1 MKDMKIKHIF
11 IVAVTTITAIT
22 LLLLV
27 RHASHSTDDA
37 VRRRAVMAY
46 YHTIGRSAE
55 KREAARYLLDNMP
68 YHYGYGVTVRDS
80 KAVKRW
86 AKKTTATLRDLLD
99 GYGLYQIP
107 GDTVRAL
114 REVRRADSLAMQ
126 RIDQDVEAT
135 FTPLMDG
142 EQVTASFLIR
152 HINHAFKVWRTSR
165 FARHLTFDEFK
176 EYILPYK
183 AFNGYSFLESGDTY
197 NRLFGG
203 MIDLDSIHNAQ
214 DCIQAY
220 NYVMRTLRDLTGSKQ
235 CHGRKGLYDLFFYRS
250 HACDDLASYACCILR
265 SLGVPIAVEH
275 TVGFRSFTG
284 MHYFCSFYDAATE
297 EWATYNPET
306 YDPTIYWTEEENLN
320 IYRNTYAAQTSTP
333 YFLHAKYEHVPDEL
347 SNPCMIDVTKHV
359 KNVHSVTFPISGYGD
374 SNLAYLATFN
384 RAMPDALLHTTWGVI
399 DKENDMVTFDN
410 AMPHVLYF
418 PVFYRETQMEV
429 FGTPFYLDDRGHMS
443 YLPHVDMDSE
453 EAASVTL
460 TRKYPRK
467 KHLIQAAKEL
477 VGGVFTGTNDWSM
490 READTL
496 YRITEAPEPVFA
508 ECKFAHPKA
517 YQIYR
522 FDASP
527 SSGKTHIAMLEWI
540 TSTKYGY
547 ENTLPA
553 SRTHIL
559 EESDTL
565 RCGDTTVVKVLD
577 EPIERMQW
585 KAEYDG
591 NMETAPS
598 HYSRITF
605 WLKRPQVITAVR
617 FAPLHADNGINSGD
631 VYEFYYWDE
640 GWKKV
645 ATKTA
650 RYEHLTFTDVPAHR
664 IYWLRNITK
673 GKEEQPF
680 IIDSEGM
687 QRFVYGDIIDF
698 H

>member
-1 MKDMKIKHIF
+1 MKKKTIF
-11 IVAVTTITAIT
+11 ITILSTVILFFLC
-22 LLLLV
+22 LLFLV
-27 RHASHSTDDA
+27 CHASHSTDDA

-55 KREAARYLLDNMP
+55 KREAARYLFDNMP

-80 KAVKRW
+80 KEAKRW
-86 AKKTTATLRDLLD
+86 AKETTETLRNLLD
-99 GYGLYQIP
+99 EYGLYQIP
-107 GDTVRAL
+107 GDTIRTL
-114 REVRRADSLAMQ
+114 REERRADSLAMQ
-126 RIDQDVEAT
+126 RIDKEVQSE
-135 FTPLMDG
+135 FIPMMDG
-142 EQVTASFLIR
+142 SQVTASFLIR

-165 FARHLTFDEFK
+165 LAKSLTFDEFK

-183 AFNGYSFLESGDTY
+183 AFNGYSFLESGDIY
-197 NRLFGG
+197 DRLFGG
-203 MIDLDSIHNAQ
+203 MIDLDSISNRE
-214 DCIQAY
+214 DCINAY

-250 HACDDLASYACCILR
+250 HACDDIASYACCILR
-265 SLGVPIAVEH
+265 SMGFPITVEN
-275 TVGFRSFTG
+275 TVGHRTLTG
-284 MHYFCSFYDAATE
+284 MHYFCSLYDAE
-297 EWATYNPET
+297 NKDWVTYNAET
-306 YDPTIYWTEEENLN
+306 YDPTMYWDKEETLN
-320 IYRNTYAAQTSTP
+320 IYRNTYAAQPGTP
-333 YFLHAKYEHVPDEL
+333 YFLRHKYEHVPDEL
-347 SNPCMIDVTKHV
+347 SNPCMVDVTAHV
-359 KNVHSVTFPISGYGD
+359 KRVHSVTLPISGYGN

-399 DKENDMVTFDN
+399 DKENGMVTFDN
-410 AMPHVLYF
+410 AMPHVLFF
-418 PVFYRETQMEV
+418 PVFYRGTQMEV

-443 YLPHVDMDSE
+443 YLPHVDMACE
-453 EAASVTL
+453 KTASITL
-460 TRKYPRK
+460 TRKFPRK
-467 KHLIQAAKEL
+467 KHLIQAAEEL

-508 ECKFAHPKA
+508 EYKFAHPKA

-527 SSGKTHIAMLEWI
+527 SSGKTHIAMLEWV

-553 SRTHIL
+553 SRAHIL
-559 EESDTL
+559 VESDTL

-598 HYSRITF
+598 SYGRITF
-605 WLKRPQVITAVR
+605 WLKQPQVVTAVR
-617 FAPLHADNGINSGD
+617 FAPLHADNGIKAGNR
-631 VYEFYYWDE
+631 YELLHWD
-640 GWKKV
+640 GAWRSLGTAV
-645 ATKTA
+645 A
-650 RYEHLTFTDVPAHR
+650 RYEYLHFDSVPAHR
-664 IYWLRNITK
+664 LYWLRNLTE

-680 IIDSEGM
+680 LIDAEGK

>member
-1 MKDMKIKHIF
+1 MKNKTKF
-11 IVAVTTITAIT
+11 ITILSTVTLIV
-22 LLLLV
+22 LCFLV
-27 RHASHSTDDA
+27 RHASHSTDEV
-37 VRRRAVMAY
+37 VRRRSVMAY

-55 KREAARYLLDNMP
+55 KREAARYLFDNMP
-68 YHYGYGVTVRDS
+68 YHYGYGMTVHDS
-80 KAVKRW
+80 KEVKRW
-86 AKKTTATLRDLLD
+86 AEKTTETLRNLLD
-99 GYGLYQIP
+99 EYGLYQIP
-107 GDTVRAL
+107 GDTIRTL
-114 REVRRADSLAMQ
+114 REERRADSLAMQ
-126 RIDQDVEAT
+126 RIDKEVQSE
-135 FTPLMDG
+135 FIPIKDG
-142 EQVTASFLIR
+142 SQVTASFLIR

-165 FARHLTFDEFK
+165 LAKELTFDEFK
-176 EYILPYK
+176 EYILPYR
-183 AFNGYSFLESGDTY
+183 AFNGYSFLESADTY
-197 NRLFGG
+197 ARLFDG
-203 MIDLDSIHNAQ
+203 MIALDSIHNTR

-235 CHGRKGLYDLFFYRS
+235 CHGRKGLYDLFFYRA

-284 MHYFCSFYDAATE
+284 MHYFCSLYDAE
-297 EWATYNPET
+297 NKDWDTYNPEA
-306 YDPTIYWTEEENLN
+306 YDPTLYWDEEENLN
-320 IYRNTYAAQTSTP
+320 IYRNTYGAQPATP
-333 YFLHAKYEHVPDEL
+333 YFLHAEGEHVPDEL
-347 SNPCMIDVTKHV
+347 YNPCMVDVTAHV
-359 KNVHSVTFPISGYGD
+359 KPTHAVTLPVDTLYGA
-374 SNLAYLATFN
+374 NLAYLATFN
-384 RAMPDALLHTTWGVI
+384 RAMPDALLHATWGVI
-399 DKENDMVTFDN
+399 DKEAGTVTFEN
-410 AMPHVLYF
+410 AMSRVLYF
-418 PVFYRETQMEV
+418 PVCYQGRRMKV
-429 FGTPFYLDDRGHMS
+429 LGAPFYLDDEGHVS
-443 YLPHVDMDSE
+443 HLPHVDMERDE
-453 EAASVTL
+453 PKAVTL
-460 TRKYPRK
+460 TRKFPRK
-467 KHLIQAAKEL
+467 KNMIKAAEEL

-508 ECKFAHPKA
+508 EYKFAHPKA

-522 FDASP
+522 FEASP
-527 SSGKTHIAMLEWI
+527 SSGKTHIAMLEWV

-559 EESDTL
+559 VESDTL

-598 HYSRITF
+598 HYPRITF
-605 WLKRPQVITAVR
+605 WLKQPQVVTAVR

-650 RYEHLTFTDVPAHR
+650 RYEHLTFTGVPAHR

-687 QRFVYGDIIDF
+687 QQFVYGDIIDSK
-698 H
+698 

>member
-1 MKDMKIKHIF
+1 MRCKFLF
-11 IVAVTTITAIT
+11 IAVFSAVMLTT
-22 LLLLV
+22 LCFLV
-27 RHASHSTDDA
+27 RYASHSTDDA

-46 YHTIGRSAE
+46 YHTIGCSAE

-80 KAVKRW
+80 KEVRRW
-86 AKKTTATLRDLLD
+86 TKKTTATLRDLLD

-107 GDTVRAL
+107 GDTVRTL

-165 FARHLTFDEFK
+165 FAKKLTFDEFK

-183 AFNGYSFLESGDTY
+183 AFNGYSFLESADSY
-197 NRLFGG
+197 DRLFGG
-203 MIDLDSIHNAQ
+203 MINLDSITNRE
-214 DCIQAY
+214 DCIHAY

-235 CHGRKGLYDLFFYRS
+235 CEGRKGLYDLFFYRS

-275 TVGFRSFTG
+275 SVGYRSFTG
-284 MHYFCSFYDAATE
+284 MHYFCSLYDAATGDWE
-297 EWATYNPET
+297 TYNPET
-306 YDPTIYWTEEENLN
+306 YDPTLYWAEEENLN
-320 IYRNTYAAQTSTP
+320 IYRNTYGAQPGTP
-333 YFLHAKYEHVPDEL
+333 YFLHAEGEHVPDEL
-347 SNPCMIDVTKHV
+347 YNPCMVDVTAHV
-359 KNVHSVTFPISGYGD
+359 KQTFSITLPIDASYGA
-374 SNLAYLATFN
+374 NLAYLATFN
-384 RAMPDALLHTTWGVI
+384 RVMPNALLHATWGVI
-399 DKENDMVTFDN
+399 DKKACTVTFEH
-410 AMPHVLYF
+410 AMPRVLYF
-418 PVFYRETQMEV
+418 PVCYQGRRMKV
-429 FGTPFYLDDRGHMS
+429 LGAPFYLDDKGS
-443 YLPHVDMDSE
+443 VLYLPHVDMERDE
-453 EAASVTL
+453 QEDVTL

-467 KHLIQAAKEL
+467 KNMIRAAEEL

-490 READTL
+490 KQADTL

-508 ECKFAHPKA
+508 EYKFAHPKA

-527 SSGKTHIAMLEWI
+527 RSGKSHIAMLEWV
-540 TSTKYGY
+540 TSAKYGY

-553 SRTHIL
+553 SRVHIL
-559 EESDTL
+559 TASDIL
-565 RCGDTTVVKVLD
+565 LCADTTVVKILD
-577 EPIERMQW
+577 EPIEKMQR

-591 NMETAPS
+591 DMQTAPS
-598 HYSRITF
+598 PYGRITF
-605 WLKRPQVITAVR
+605 WLKQPQVVTAVR
-617 FAPLHADNGINSGD
+617 FAPLNADNGINSDD
-631 VYEFYYWDE
+631 VYELYYWDE

-650 RYEHLTFTDVPAHR
+650 RYEHLTFIDVPAHR

-673 GKEEQPF
+673 GKEEQLF
-680 IIDSEGM
+680 VIDAEGR
-687 QRFVYGDIIDF
+687 QRFVYSDVMNIR
-698 H
+698 